1 MTHRNWLKP
10 RPVGHRIF
18 SALIALLVA
27 FVARRFLS
35 LEAAGAFGLLAAN
48 SFQWTDAVAME
59 CLDLILNKLSIAGN
73 FNTDFDKEFDKEY
86 AVNDSVRIK
95 KPQRWNIRNGLG
107 YTPDP
112 INRVFTTVDLNQPF
126 GLDFE
131 IDSVEKALRM
141 ERSMAEVSKQYLA
154 PAMAQITQEIDSRA
168 ALFAYQNTNNFVGVL
183 GTDPTDFDT
192 TSAAARQRLVELGS
206 TTHDE
211 DRICVVP
218 PNVMR
223 ALKKSAVGYF
233 APVADIGKQY
243 REGIVGYADGFDFY
257 ESMSLY
263 SHTSGVWAGAVTVT
277 TAPVNG
283 ATSVVLTCTTGD
295 TFLAGD
301 CFDFNTTTAQVNPMT
316 RRKTTTVAKPFVVTQ
331 STTGASSSATV
342 QFSPAI
348 YGPGSQYQ
356 NVDALPSA
364 GATLT
369 MFRGTA
375 APTSAH
381 SGVNGLAFTKQ
392 AFAIVGVKLEM
403 PKNTEPGSFQKQ
415 DPETGIAIQYIK
427 MFDPVQR
434 KMINRFDVLLGFG
447 RLYSDECSVR
457 ILGA

>member
-1 MTHRNWLKP
+1 MQHLSRLLKP
-10 RPVGHRIF
+10 RPLWHRAI
-18 SALIALLVA
+18 SVLVAVLVALIA
-27 FVARRFLS
+27 RRYLS
-35 LEAAGAFGLLAAN
+35 AALTGMLAAN
-48 SFQWTDAVAME
+48 SFQWVDWVGME

-73 FNTDFDKEFDKEY
+73 FNTSFEKEFTKSF
-86 AVNDSVRIK
+86 AVNDSIRIK

-112 INRVFTTVDLNQPF
+112 INRVFTTIDLNQPF

-131 IDSVEKALRM
+131 VDSVEKALRM
-141 ERSMAEVSKQYLA
+141 ERSPEAVSKEYLA
-154 PAMAQITQEIDSRA
+154 PAMAQIAQEIDSRA

-206 TTHDE
+206 STHDE

-218 PNVMR
+218 PNIMR

-233 APVADIGKQY
+233 APVTDISKQY
-243 REGIVGYADGFDFY
+243 RQGIVGYADGFDFY

-263 SHTSGVWAGAVTVT
+263 SHTSGVWQGAVTVA
-277 TAPVNG
+277 TAPTNG
-283 ATSVVLTCTTGD
+283 ATSVALTCTTGD

-316 RRKTTTVAKPFVVTQ
+316 RRKTTTVAKPFVVLAPV
-331 STTGASSSATV
+331 TGAASAATV
-342 QFSPAI
+342 TFSPPI

-356 NVDALPSA
+356 NVDTLPAA

-375 APTSAH
+375 APTAAH
-381 SGVNGLAFTKQ
+381 SGVNGLAFTKD

-403 PKNTEPGSFQKQ
+403 PENTEPGSFQKQ